1 MRTYGIR
8 GWMIAS
14 LAIVIAFIFSACN
27 TTKFVPQDQC
37 LLNKARV
44 KCVDD
49 KTVATGKL
57 SNYLR
62 QKQNTEIL
70 GFWKLQLHIYNT
82 APLDTTTASN
92 KYDESLT
99 KVSMQQLRQ
108 QMNNMGYFQ
117 AEVDTIKVV
126 KNRKV
131 NLTYLVTAHKPYT
144 ICNYEVDIDIA
155 QVSKIASDENCL
167 IHAGEQFSTET
178 LDAERDRITT
188 VMRNRGYFYF
198 EKSMLE
204 FTADSS
210 YNRHEVSVRIH
221 LAPYV
226 EHLDAESL
234 QRMLTRYTIRRTRA

>member
-1 MRTYGIR
+1 MRTYEIR

-92 KYDESLT
+92 KRL
-99 KVSMQQLRQ
+99 
-108 QMNNMGYFQ
+108 
-117 AEVDTIKVV
+117 
-126 KNRKV
+126 
-131 NLTYLVTAHKPYT
+131 AH
-144 ICNYEVDIDIA
+144 N
-155 QVSKIASDENCL
+155 
-167 IHAGEQFSTET
+167 G
-178 LDAERDRITT
+178 
-188 VMRNRGYFYF
+188 
-198 EKSMLE
+198 
-204 FTADSS
+204 
-210 YNRHEVSVRIH
+210 
-221 LAPYV
+221 
-226 EHLDAESL
+226 
-234 QRMLTRYTIRRTRA
+234 